1 MEVEARSVER
11 AVVGMTIG
19 GFEVAGV
26 LESGGVPEATTEI
39 SEKGQL
45 RPELR
50 DLPDEDGVLVD
61 GP

>member
-26 LESGGVPEATTEI
+26 LEIGGVPEATTEI

-50 DLPDEDGVLVD
+50 DLPDEDVVLVD